1 MPEARR
7 ARLRRYYAWGAAL
20 CVVLPLALQ
29 AALGP
34 LLPPGR
40 NPAGETLL
48 QIGYTFTAL
57 SALCLALAAQRL
69 RRAKADGPRSAWA
82 ILGASP
88 LILSCAAFGCLYWAL
103 GGRTVERHARTFLAL
118 SPIGFLLFVP
128 RPGTWT
134 ERAPPA
140 G

>member
-1 MPEARR
+1 MPEAGR

-20 CVVLPLALQ
+20 CVALPLALQ

-34 LLPPGR
+34 LVPPGG

-57 SALCLALAAQRL
+57 SALCLALAARRL
-69 RRAKADGPRSAWA
+69 RRARAAGPSEARV
-82 ILGASP
+82 ILPASL
-88 LILSCAAFGCLYWAL
+88 LILCCAAFGCLYWAL